1 MKLLRAG
8 MFITLLIVLMTSVF
22 ALNQENRTESNYT
35 RSGSNDQPDLTN
47 VGRDLAIDVV
57 EVQVN
62 DIEVETGD
70 LISLAAD
77 RREELEIRI
86 VLQGN
91 EANADVEVEASIRG
105 DDTFQVIDNSDVFR
119 VLPNTRH
126 VKTLKLALPPSMD
139 EGTYFLRVAVYDR
152 ASAGKIFNY
161 FVTVEPRR
169 HDIVIRDVTFNP
181 SDEVG
186 AGRAMIAIM
195 RITNYGQETEDNIR
209 VTVAIPELGISTSD
223 YIDEVDRDDSI
234 SSEELLLRIP
244 VNAITGTYPV
254 VASIDYHD
262 GFKHESRQFQI
273 RVSGIAA
280 PRSGVGEPETP
291 AEEAKART
299 VVNIGPQSQDAA
311 RGEGGAIYP
320 ITLENQGTTSKSYT
334 ILVSGAESF
343 ATVRISPSNL
353 VVVEPGETKQV
364 FVYAAARD
372 GATLGSHMFNLEIAA
387 GNKVLQQVPLTLNI
401 VEAQTRAKSM
411 GVNLKSGLT
420 ALLVLLILAGIVLA
434 MMLVN
439 GKKVPIAETEMNKTY
454 Y

>member
-334 ILVSGAESF
+334 ILV
-343 ATVRISPSNL
+343 
-353 VVVEPGETKQV
+353 
-364 FVYAAARD
+364 
-372 GATLGSHMFNLEIAA
+372 
-387 GNKVLQQVPLTLNI
+387 
-401 VEAQTRAKSM
+401 
-411 GVNLKSGLT
+411 
-420 ALLVLLILAGIVLA
+420 
-434 MMLVN
+434 
-439 GKKVPIAETEMNKTY
+439 
-454 Y
+454 